1 MRRDQ
6 LEHIIRAAADVTGE
20 KEFIVIGSQAILG
33 QYPDAPAPLLMSMEA
48 DLYARHAPDK
58 SDFIDGSLG
67 RDSRFDQTFGYHAD
81 GVGPN
86 TAKLPAGWKDRLTLI
101 RNPNTRGAGA
111 WCLEAHDIAIAKYFA
126 GREKDLR
133 YNADLWKAGYLDPVT
148 IKERL
153 ATTKLD
159 DDQRERMAASI
170 RHHQTTHH
178 APASPGPSPGPT
190 RRRSQTTPGSG

>member
-1 MRRDQ
+1 MRRDE

-48 DLYARHAPDK
+48 DLYARYAPDK

-81 GVGPN
+81 GVSPS
-86 TAKLPAGWKDRLTLI
+86 TAKLPSGWEDRLTLI
-101 RNPNTRGAGA
+101 RNPNTRGAGG
-111 WCLEAHDIAIAKYFA
+111 WCIEAHDIAIAKYFA
-126 GREKDLR
+126 GRAKDLR

-148 IKERL
+148 IEDRL
-153 ATTKLD
+153 AATELD
-159 DDQRERMAASI
+159 DDQRERMTAAI
-170 RHHQTTHH
+170 RRHRTTHH
-178 APASPGPSPGPT
+178 APARAAAAATGPT
-190 RRRSQTTPGSG
+190 